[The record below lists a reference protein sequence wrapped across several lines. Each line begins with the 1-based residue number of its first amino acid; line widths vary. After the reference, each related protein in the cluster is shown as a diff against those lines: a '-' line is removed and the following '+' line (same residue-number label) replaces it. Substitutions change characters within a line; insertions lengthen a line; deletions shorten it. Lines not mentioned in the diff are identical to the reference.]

1 MSERAPSTTGGGPT
15 RPVPVPDELSA
26 PYWAAAARH
35 ELVLPRC
42 SACGQLD
49 LPPEVVCRRCASTS
63 PRWTYVPSA
72 GAGSV
77 RSWTVVR
84 QTFLPGFATPFALVD
99 VELDDQADLRVIG
112 RLVGSDGDGLQVGDR
127 VETVFEDVGD
137 GRAVPAFR
145 LAAGA

>member
-1 MSERAPSTTGGGPT
+1 MSSSRDGPA

-26 PYWAAAARH
+26 PYWEAAARH

-42 SACGQLD
+42 AACGQLD
-49 LPPEVVCRRCASTS
+49 LPPEVVCRRCGSAE
-63 PRWTYVPSA
+63 PRWEYVPSA
-72 GAGSV
+72 GTGSV

-84 QTFLPGFATPFALVD
+84 QTFLPGFDTPFVLVD

-112 RLVGSDGDGLQVGDR
+112 RLVGSDGNGLRVGDR

-137 GRAVPAFR
+137 ERAVPAYR
-145 LAAGA
+145 LAAGT